1 MARDVC
7 PSADLNESLGAANQR
22 WKKVYVGEVVEEE
35 SNFISRLVT
44 KLASKAAISVS
55 SLSKESIFYRL
66 LSYALDA
73 SGVEYNFNNANAWYI
88 SFGDLLGGLIIQGGF
103 VTQTVGGTLPVNYP
117 LTGTSRTLALSLAP
131 DATSSNQY
139 TEIPQYIS
147 PSKQGFIWYGVAHDN
162 AEHPVNGSWI
172 AMVL

>member
-66 LSYALDA
+66 LSYAFDA

-88 SFGDLLGGLIIQGGF
+88 CFGDLLGGLIIQGGYTPSYADNLDIYIAF
-103 VTQTVGGTLPVNYP
+103 PLSFTQVVSVHFAGDITLVGGTQAIQNVKELTFNYVIRE
-117 LTGTSRTLALSLAP
+117 TSHANIGGWWLAIG
-131 DATSSNQY
+131 Q
-139 TEIPQYIS
+139 
-147 PSKQGFIWYGVAHDN
+147 
-162 AEHPVNGSWI
+162 
-172 AMVL
+172 

>member
-73 SGVEYNFNNANAWYI
+73 SGVEYNFNNASAWYI
-88 SFGDLLGGLIIQGGF
+88 CFGDLLGGLIIQGGASYTNADYKTW
-103 VTQTVGGTLPVNYP
+103 VTLPVSLNNTNYRLAIIGENASDDN
-117 LTGTSRTLALSLAP
+117 LTRDLQFVQKVEYQFLAKSVNQTNVVFDWLA
-131 DATSSNQY
+131 
-139 TEIPQYIS
+139 I
-147 PSKQGFIWYGVAHDN
+147 GR
-162 AEHPVNGSWI
+162 
-172 AMVL
+172 

>member
-55 SLSKESIFYRL
+55 SLSNESIFYRL
-66 LSYALDA
+66 LSYAMDA

-88 SFGDLLGGLIIQGGF
+88 CFGDLLGGLIIQGGCL
-103 VTQTVGGTLPVNYP
+103 VNNQTVTLPIAYSDRHYSANITHLGTNASTTFIIDSDTNTWTASSFKVLRNNNSGFNYFW
-117 LTGTSRTLALSLAP
+117 LTLG
-131 DATSSNQY
+131 Y
-139 TEIPQYIS
+139 
-147 PSKQGFIWYGVAHDN
+147 
-162 AEHPVNGSWI
+162 
-172 AMVL
+172 

>member
-73 SGVEYNFNNANAWYI
+73 SGVEYNFNNTNAWYI
-88 SFGDLLGGLIIQGGF
+88 CFGDLLGGLIIHILFKKQLLCFGPWAVYF
-103 VTQTVGGTLPVNYP
+103 WRVP
-117 LTGTSRTLALSLAP
+117 TGH
-131 DATSSNQY
+131 NQ
-139 TEIPQYIS
+139 IQR
-147 PSKQGFIWYGVAHDN
+147 
-162 AEHPVNGSWI
+162 
-172 AMVL
+172 

>member
-73 SGVEYNFNNANAWYI
+73 SGVEYNFNNTNAWYI
-88 SFGDLLGGLIIQGGF
+88 CFGDLLGGLIIQGGN
-103 VTQTVGGTLPVNYP
+103 VTVLGNTTVTLPISYSKNSYCVLGP
-117 LTGTSRTLALSLAP
+117 GL
-131 DATSSNQY
+131 
-139 TEIPQYIS
+139 YIS
-147 PSKQGFIWYGVAHDN
+147 GVCQQDITRYN
-162 AEHPVNGSWI
+162 DSFSSSYVQQYQMCGSWNWVTI
-172 AMVL
+172 GV

>member
-66 LSYALDA
+66 LSYAFDA

-88 SFGDLLGGLIIQGGF
+88 CFGDLLGGLIIQGGAVYDVSRGYNLTF
-103 VTQTVGGTLPVNYP
+103 PVSFLSTERVVGNDMSSVSEAGMQVISFGNVSNTGATICAMRINQTDSNVWCHW
-117 LTGTSRTLALSLAP
+117 LA
-131 DATSSNQY
+131 
-139 TEIPQYIS
+139 I
-147 PSKQGFIWYGVAHDN
+147 GR
-162 AEHPVNGSWI
+162 
-172 AMVL
+172 